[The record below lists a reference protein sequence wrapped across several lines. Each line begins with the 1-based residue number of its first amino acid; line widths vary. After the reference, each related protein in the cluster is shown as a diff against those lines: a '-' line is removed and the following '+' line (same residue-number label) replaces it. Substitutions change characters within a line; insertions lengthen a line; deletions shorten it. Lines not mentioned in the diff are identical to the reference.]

1 MSSFF
6 ADRKTVRVFMYTVRK
21 EKQMIY
27 GFIGVG
33 NMASAIL
40 RGMARSGRFPQ
51 GALCGYNRTPAKA
64 LALQEEMGLTVCES
78 ERKAAER
85 ADAVVLAVKP
95 QMLEGV
101 LEMIASVISPD
112 KLVVTIA
119 AGKETGWYEERLG
132 PVPVARVMPNINARV
147 GLSVSA
153 LCGGRYA
160 TPEHLQIA
168 REMFETV
175 GAVYDVEERL
185 FSAFSAIGG
194 ASAAFVH
201 LYIDALASAGVQ
213 AGLPRPLSEEIACR
227 VVEGSA
233 RLTAQS
239 TEHPIAL
246 MDQVCSPGGTT
257 IEGVHTLK
265 RLGFETA
272 VQQAVRAVI
281 EKDKQLG
288 K

>member
-1 MSSFF
+1 
-6 ADRKTVRVFMYTVRK
+6 
-21 EKQMIY
+21 MIY

-40 RGMARSGRFPQ
+40 RGMAQSGRFSQ
-51 GALCGYNRTPAKA
+51 DALCGYNRTPEKA
-64 LALQEEMGLTVCES
+64 IKLQRETGMALCDC
-78 ERKAAER
+78 ER
-85 ADAVVLAVKP
+85 AVAETADFVVLSVKP
-95 QMLEGV
+95 QMMEGV
-101 LEMIASVISPD
+101 LEKIAPVITSG
-112 KLVVTIA
+112 KLVLTIA
-119 AGKETGWYEERLG
+119 AGKETGWYEQRLG
-132 PVPVARVMPNINARV
+132 QVPVVRVMPNINARV
-147 GLSVSA
+147 RRSVSA
-153 LCGGRYA
+153 ICGGRYA
-160 TPEHLQIA
+160 RPEHLQFT

-175 GAVYDVEERL
+175 GTVYDVEERL

-194 ASAAFVH
+194 ASGAFVH

-213 AGLPRPLSEEIACR
+213 AGIPRALSQEIACR

-233 RLTAQS
+233 RLTAESDQ
-239 TEHPIAL
+239 HPIAL

-281 EKDKQLG
+281 EKDRLLG
-288 K
+288 Q

>member
-1 MSSFF
+1 
-6 ADRKTVRVFMYTVRK
+6 
-21 EKQMIY
+21 MIY

-40 RGMARSGRFPQ
+40 RGMARSDRFPQ
-51 GALCGYNRTPAKA
+51 GSLLGYNRTPEKTTR
-64 LALQEEMGLTVCES
+64 LTEEMGLVPCAS
-78 ERKAAER
+78 ERETAQAA
-85 ADAVVLAVKP
+85 DVVVLAVKP
-95 QMLEGV
+95 QMLAGV
-101 LEMIASVISPD
+101 LERIAPVVTSD
-112 KLVVTIA
+112 KLILTIA
-119 AGKETGWYEERLG
+119 AGKETGWYEERLRE
-132 PVPVARVMPNINARV
+132 VPVVRVMPNINARV
-147 GLSVSA
+147 GRSVSA

-160 TPEHLQIA
+160 RPEHLQIA
-168 REMFETV
+168 RAMFETV

-194 ASAAFVH
+194 ASGAFVH

-213 AGLPRPLSEEIACR
+213 AGIPRPLSQEIACR

-233 RLTAQS
+233 LLTADS
-239 TEHPIAL
+239 PEHPIAL

-257 IEGVHTLK
+257 IEGVHALK
-265 RLGFETA
+265 RLGFEAA

-288 K
+288 R

>member
-1 MSSFF
+1 
-6 ADRKTVRVFMYTVRK
+6 
-21 EKQMIY
+21 
-27 GFIGVG
+27 
-33 NMASAIL
+33 MASAIL

-51 GALCGYNRTPAKA
+51 GALCGYNRTEAKA
-64 LALQEEMGLTVCES
+64 VALQRELGLVLCNS
-78 ERKAAER
+78 ERDTAEKA
-85 ADAVVLAVKP
+85 DVVVLAVKP

-101 LEMIASVISPD
+101 LERIIPVVGPK
-112 KLVVTIA
+112 KLVITIA
-119 AGKETGWYEERLG
+119 AGKETGWYEDRLG
-132 PVPVARVMPNINARV
+132 QVPLVRVMPNINARV
-147 GLSVSA
+147 GRSVSA

-160 TPEHLQIA
+160 APEHLSVA

-175 GAVYDVEERL
+175 GTVLHVEERL

-194 ASAAFVH
+194 ASGAFVH

-213 AGLPRPLSEEIACR
+213 AGIPRALSQEIACR

-233 RLTAQS
+233 LLTAES
-239 TEHPIAL
+239 GEHPIAL

-265 RLGFETA
+265 RLGFEAA

>member
-1 MSSFF
+1 
-6 ADRKTVRVFMYTVRK
+6 
-21 EKQMIY
+21 MIY

-40 RGMARSGRFPQ
+40 RGMASSGRFPA
-51 GALCGYNRTPAKA
+51 GTLCGYNRTVEKA
-64 LALQEEMGLTVCES
+64 LKLRAETGLAVLDS
-78 ERKAAER
+78 ERAVAEAA
-85 ADAVVLAVKP
+85 DVVLLAVKP

-101 LEMIASVISPD
+101 LDKIAPVVGSD
-112 KLVVTIA
+112 KLVITIA
-119 AGKETGWYEERLG
+119 AGKETGWYEARL
-132 PVPVARVMPNINARV
+132 PEVPVVRVMPNINARV
-147 GLSVSA
+147 NKSVSA
-153 LCGGRYA
+153 LTGGRFA
-160 TPEHLQIA
+160 TDEHLRIA

-185 FSAFSAIGG
+185 FPAFSAIGG
-194 ASAAFVH
+194 ASGAFVH

-213 AGLPRPLSEEIACR
+213 AGIPRPLSEEIACR

-233 RLTAQS
+233 LLTAS
-239 TEHPIAL
+239 SPEHPIAL
-246 MDQVCSPGGTT
+246 MDQVTSPGGTT

-281 EKDKQLG
+281 EKDRQLG

>member
-1 MSSFF
+1 
-6 ADRKTVRVFMYTVRK
+6 
-21 EKQMIY
+21 MIY
-27 GFIGVG
+27 GFIGLG

-40 RGMARSGRFPQ
+40 RGMASSGRFPQ
-51 GALCGYNRTPAKA
+51 GSLWGYNRSPEKG
-64 LALQEEMGLTVCES
+64 LALQRELGLQLCES
-78 ERKAAER
+78 ERAVTEKA
-85 ADAVVLAVKP
+85 DVVVLAVKP

-101 LEMIASVISPD
+101 LAKIGPAIGGE
-112 KLVVTIA
+112 KLVLTIA

-132 PVPVARVMPNINARV
+132 EVPVVRVMPNINARV

-160 TPEHLQIA
+160 RPEHLGIA

-194 ASAAFVH
+194 ASGAFVH

-213 AGLPRPLSEEIACR
+213 AGLPRPLSEDIACQ

-233 RLTAQS
+233 RLTAES
-239 TEHPIAL
+239 PEHPIAL
-246 MDQVCSPGGTT
+246 LDQVCSPGGTT
-257 IEGVHTLK
+257 IEGVHALK
-265 RLGFETA
+265 RLGFEAA

-288 K
+288 KD